1 MDWAEVAILLV
12 AGIGTGMIGYG
23 AGLASLVSFPTL
35 LALGLP
41 PLTANITNTVALLG
55 TTAGG
60 LISAQP
66 DLVGQRGRVV
76 RFGIAGAVGGVVG
89 AALLLSQP
97 AETFEQIV
105 PWLVAFASVV
115 LMLRPWLRSLHA
127 DRIRENH
134 VAVPVL
140 IGLIAVY
147 GGYFGAAAGVLIVAT
162 LGAVMHDVYARVNA
176 LRSVILGTANLGATV
191 VFVIVTP
198 IEWLRVAPLA
208 IGCVLGASVAPPV
221 IRRIPET
228 PLRMTIGIAGLG
240 LATVLFLDR

>member
-1 MDWAEVAILLV
+1 MDWAEIAILLV

-76 RFGIAGAVGGVVG
+76 KFGIAGAIGGVVG

-127 DRIRENH
+127 DRIREHH

-208 IGCVLGASVAPPV
+208 VGCVLGASVAPPV